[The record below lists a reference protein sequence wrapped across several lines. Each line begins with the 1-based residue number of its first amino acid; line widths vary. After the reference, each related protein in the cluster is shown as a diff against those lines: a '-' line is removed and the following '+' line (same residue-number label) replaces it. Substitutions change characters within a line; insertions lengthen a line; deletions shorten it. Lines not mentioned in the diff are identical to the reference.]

1 MTRKNRGWLCGFSVV
16 VALVT
21 AIRVEG
27 QATAN
32 GTRPRQ
38 VWQVPRTIDGQ
49 PDLQGVWVS
58 NTATPLERPKEVNGR
73 ERLTDEEVAELQ
85 RRADRIFALTSGS
98 DFAPGDA
105 VFMAAWNNIKEFHSP
120 AATASADA
128 MIRRIFENRTSQI
141 EDPPDGRIPD
151 LTPEARQKRSERT
164 VARGSQSPLPG
175 GPEDLSM
182 SQRCITFGVP
192 MLGGSYGAGP
202 YSYYQIFQSR
212 DAVVLFAELNDE
224 SRIIPLDGRPHLPG
238 NLRQWNGDSRGH
250 WEGDTLV
257 VDTTNFSPK
266 NNFMGSGENLHL
278 VERFTRSG
286 PDRIT
291 YEITIDDPTTWVR
304 PWTARLPLARTD
316 EPIYEFACHEG
327 NYDSVIGQL
336 KAARFQEAA
345 KDKP

>member
-1 MTRKNRGWLCGFSVV
+1 MSLRFVSAFSIV
-16 VALVT
+16 VALLT
-21 AIRVEG
+21 ATRVEG

-32 GTRPRQ
+32 TTQSGRG
-38 VWQVPRTIDGQ
+38 WQVPRTIDGQ

-73 ERLTDEEVAELQ
+73 ARLTDEEVAELQ
-85 RRADRIFALTSGS
+85 RRADRIFAPMSGS

-105 VFMAAWNNIKEFHSP
+105 VFMAAWNNVKEFHSS
-120 AATASADA
+120 AATSSADA
-128 MIRRIFENRTSQI
+128 MIRRMFDNRTSQI

-151 LTPEARQKRSERT
+151 LAPEARQKRAERAA
-164 VARGSQSPLPG
+164 ARGSLPVLPG
-175 GPEDLSM
+175 GPEDLSI

-202 YSYYQIFQSR
+202 YTYYQIFQSR
-212 DAVVLFAELNDE
+212 DAVVLFTELNDE
-224 SRIIPLDGRPHLPG
+224 SRIIPLDGRPHL
-238 NLRQWNGDSRGH
+238 LSTVRQWNGDSRGH

-266 NNFMGSGENLHL
+266 SNFMGSGENLHL

-286 PDRIT
+286 PETIT
-291 YEITIDDPTTWVR
+291 YDVMIDDPTTWVR
-304 PWTARLPLARTD
+304 PWTARLPLAGTE

-327 NYDSVIGQL
+327 NYNSVIGQL

-345 KDKP
+345 KEKK